1 MPFTIRIT
9 KDEVVEVK
17 SKEYMKI
24 ADTGNEHDGKTLYG
38 YVPSTRMDKRETELY
53 KQTIEALDLLA
64 VISAANGLTK

>member
-9 KDEVVEVK
+9 KDEVLDIK
-17 SKEYMKI
+17 SQSYEKI
-24 ADTGNEHDGKTLYG
+24 ADSGNEKDRGAVYA
-38 YVPSTRMDKRETELY
+38 YVPYVKSEKRETELY